1 MHLAGCCLLAGSL
14 SLSSVFATNA
24 RICLASCVNERM
36 CESLCVCVCVCVLQ
50 CTMFA
55 AEQEMS
61 TCCLFIFSAHFNV
74 KLHDFFYIFTVAV
87 AAAAASVLLPFP
99 LPSPLVVCCRVVW
112 QFLCEN
118 IFSGTFEDSW
128 AQQQGTHKINVCI

>member
-1 MHLAGCCLLAGSL
+1 MQVC
-14 SLSSVFATNA
+14 
-24 RICLASCVNERM
+24 M
-36 CESLCVCVCVCVLQ
+36 CVCVFQ

-61 TCCLFIFSAHFNV
+61 TCCLFIFSAHLNV

-87 AAAAASVLLPFP
+87 AATAAATSVLLLLP
-99 LPSPLVVCCRVVW
+99 LPSPLVVCHRVVW

-128 AQQQGTHKINVCI
+128 AQQQGTHTKLMFAFKEAAETSWTQLQPSVKYFNVIYFECQACTDP